1 MNRFGLGE
9 SLSSLPQPMGAMA
22 ARMTSEQQRALEIVS
37 GLQTGLKVYEAGRF
51 AYLICTD
58 PATLAASL
66 IISQLVSLGQDWA
79 EMSDC
84 EEKFDEYGKEVYLPL
99 LASVVEGALG
109 YPLSTPEGQKTY
121 ARLCEII
128 AQRSRRYDAKGWQ
141 YAGWHNID
149 TNLPQYGGNFRLATG
164 DRNGTGIRNHLPAG
178 WYEKGRQC
186 TKLGMLIELISTAM
200 DFMKDNFAWNFANLE
215 EDEAIRMNRVA
226 FLLRCRYHL
235 SSSRVKGSL
244 ILSDGTDLHAQ
255 MASPPNAYM
264 SLVQAALA
272 DAQDAQG
279 NPLRVT
285 ATLSAEEARALGVPI
300 GTPKTCVID
309 CEKLAA
315 KLTVKAA
322 EAAAKQPKATVFVK
336 KDANMPRTAELYVSD
351 PRPPAGG
358 TSDFQKIA
366 AAGNIGYTPVG
377 VTLLAP
383 KEYILRL
390 RDTNG
395 TYSRPITLTTEVG
408 RSPTITFMGWEGTPV
423 ITAMAGMAFGGP
435 AVGTDEYHAAQEIA
449 QKNRFSPVI
458 KEGSGNYAR
467 WKTASSRNA
476 THVVRGYVRGN
487 SGRLDTPQTEK
498 YPCNTPATL
507 SPASLQKFKDA
518 YAAMVVENKAR
529 PNPFGFPPREG
540 APKVAP
546 IRFSGIREAT
556 GWAKGLDFLVRDAL
570 TPTATSPT
578 AAPPTPPQPQGPTV
592 KRPTAQSLLV
602 YTPRTPPLV
611 KQETKKGK
619 GGLIALAALSAV
631 GAYFVIKS

>member
-1 MNRFGLGE
+1 
-9 SLSSLPQPMGAMA
+9 MA
-22 ARMTSEQQRALEIVS
+22 AMGGRIPPEQLQAMEIVS
-37 GLQTGLKVYEAGRF
+37 KLQTGLKLYNAGRF

-66 IISQLVSLGQDWA
+66 IIGEIVSLGQDWA

-84 EEKFDEYGKEVYLPL
+84 EDKFNEYGKEVYLPL

-128 AQRSRRYDAKGWQ
+128 AQRSRRYKAKKWQ
-141 YAGWHNID
+141 YAGWHNAD

-164 DRNGTGIRNHLPAG
+164 DRNGVGIRNHLPAG

-186 TKLGMLIELISTAM
+186 TKLGMLIELISTTI

-215 EDEAIRMNRVA
+215 ADEAIRRNRVA

-255 MASPPNAYM
+255 MASPPMAY
-264 SLVQAALA
+264 LPLFNAALA
-272 DAQDAQG
+272 SMQDAQG
-279 NPLRVT
+279 NALRVT
-285 ATLSAEEARALGVPI
+285 ATLSAAEAAALGVPI

-315 KLTVKAA
+315 KLTAKVA
-322 EAAAKQPKATVFVK
+322 EAKANHPKTTVFVK
-336 KDANMPRTAELYVSD
+336 KDANMPRSAELYVSD
-351 PRPPAGG
+351 PRAPEGSAR
-358 TSDFQKIA
+358 DFKRIA
-366 AAGNIGYTPVG
+366 AAGSIGYTPVG

-395 TYSRPITLTTEVG
+395 TYSRPFTLTTEVG

-423 ITAMAGMAFGGP
+423 ITAMAGMGFG
-435 AVGTDEYHAAQEIA
+435 ESHADRQARQAQETRDSFRLAIVA
-449 QKNRFSPVI
+449 NGVAEI
-458 KEGSGNYAR
+458 TGSST
-467 WKTASSRNA
+467 KA
-476 THVVRGYVRGN
+476 THVVRGLPTNAQLRT
-487 SGRLDTPQTEK
+487 TPQTEMF
-498 YPCNTPATL
+498 PCNTPATL

-518 YAAMVVENKAR
+518 YAVMVAENKAW

-578 AAPPTPPQPQGPTV
+578 TAPPKPPTPPKPQGPTI
-592 KRPTAQSLLV
+592 KRPAPQGLV
-602 YTPRTPPLV
+602 YTQRTAPLP
-611 KQETKKGK
+611 QKKGK